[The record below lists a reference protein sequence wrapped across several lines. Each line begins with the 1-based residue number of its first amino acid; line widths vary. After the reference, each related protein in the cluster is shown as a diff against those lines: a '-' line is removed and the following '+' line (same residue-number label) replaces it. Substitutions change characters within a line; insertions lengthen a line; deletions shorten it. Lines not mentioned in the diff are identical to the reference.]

1 MDNTENEENWEEI
14 ELVRIQQEFEEQEK
28 TAQKEMNRD
37 EKIQTIQNKN
47 IQLNSEKKTS
57 EEKWTVWRRDCT
69 ANNRPETDVGNE
81 NIAIHPV
88 DNILTMMKS
97 SLSQPKVNTISL
109 QEKYNSPFQKVTEK
123 RENNNVE

>member
-57 EEKWTVWRRDCT
+57 EEKWTVQRRD
-69 ANNRPETDVGNE
+69 
-81 NIAIHPV
+81 
-88 DNILTMMKS
+88 
-97 SLSQPKVNTISL
+97 
-109 QEKYNSPFQKVTEK
+109 
-123 RENNNVE
+123 

>member
-1 MDNTENEENWEEI
+1 MDTTENEENWEEI

-69 ANNRPETDVGNE
+69 ANNRQETDVGNE

-88 DNILTMMKS
+88 DNILIMMKS